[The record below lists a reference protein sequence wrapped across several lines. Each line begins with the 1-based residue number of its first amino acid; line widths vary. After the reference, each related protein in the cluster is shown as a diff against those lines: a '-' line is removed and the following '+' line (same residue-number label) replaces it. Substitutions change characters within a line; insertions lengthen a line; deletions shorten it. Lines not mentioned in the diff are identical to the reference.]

1 VEFLYE
7 ISKYL
12 LLKKLSAFG
21 LLIAAFQCL
30 DEQPVAR
37 GQHVARDTVLFYL
50 RNILGLKKSLLTIS
64 LEKSRVYVET
74 ILKSY
79 ELFIY

>member
-1 VEFLYE
+1 MEFLYE
-7 ISKYL
+7 ITKYL
-12 LLKKLSAFG
+12 LLKKLSPFD
-21 LLIAAFQCL
+21 LLIASFQCL
-30 DEQPVAR
+30 GEQPVAR

-50 RNILGLKKSLLTIS
+50 RNILRLKKSLLTIS
-64 LEKSRVYVET
+64 LEKSIVNVEA